1 MGFQSGE
8 QWKGNPNGRVPG
20 TRNKRTQEILNLL
33 QSRGDKDPLDFLS
46 EVISSTNTYSHELKV
61 TASNILAPYCHS
73 KRGTLPAPRFVDD
86 PLQVPDFQ
94 TIDEAQDFQ
103 KEIARRAAAGELELQ
118 ASLDIS
124 TLIGNWIRSRQATI
138 ELDLKVH
145 AQGVPGDTTIRI
157 EGGLP
162 PLPGTDIIMP
172 EINGELN
179 GKTIDHEPPP
189 PAIEATHSNNQEEN
203 AGTLLPAKDPG
214 P

>member
-1 MGFQSGE
+1 MGFPSGD
-8 QWKGNPNGRVPG
+8 QWYGNAKGRTPG
-20 TRNKRTQEILNLL
+20 TRNKRTQELL
-33 QSRGDKDPLDFLS
+33 DAIKARGDKDPLDFLS

-118 ASLDIS
+118 TSLDIS

-138 ELDLKVH
+138 ELDLKV
-145 AQGVPGDTTIRI
+145 QGQGGGVETIRI

-172 EINGELN
+172 EINQGTN
-179 GKTIDHEPPP
+179 GHTIDHIPP
-189 PAIEATHSNNQEEN
+189 PAIEAAQSSNQEEN
-203 AGTLLPAKDPG
+203 AGTPIPPPQDPQ

>member
-1 MGFQSGE
+1 MPFDPGVSSNP
-8 QWKGNPNGRVPG
+8 KGRPPG
-20 TRNKRTQEILNLL
+20 SRNKRTQQILDLIT
-33 QSRGDKDPLDFLS
+33 SRGDKDPLDFLS
-46 EVISSTNTYSHELKV
+46 EVISSNGQYPAELKV

-73 KRGTLPAPRFVDD
+73 KRGTLPAPRFVEEAI
-86 PLQVPDFQ
+86 QVPDFQ

-118 ASLDIS
+118 TSLDIS

-138 ELDLKVH
+138 ELDLKV
-145 AQGVPGDTTIRI
+145 QGQGGGVEKILI

-172 EINGELN
+172 ERNGVPHEL
-179 GKTIDHEPPP
+179 TIEHDPGP
-189 PAIEATHSNNQEEN
+189 PAIEATHSDNQETN
-203 AGTLLPAKDPG
+203 PGTPPAPTEDPG